1 MFFTRL
7 AVRMRARHAVPCLLA
22 VVGLAGSF
30 NAQARVSI
38 SGSPSGSDTVGT
50 LYTFAP
56 KATDTRPRTLYFQ
69 ISNKPAW
76 ASFSTSTGKLTGT
89 PSASNVG
96 TFSNITIK
104 VSDGRTQAT
113 LTPFSIAVIAS
124 AGTPKPGSGTAT
136 VTWAPPTQNSDG
148 TALTNLAGYKI
159 DYGTSSGALTKTVQ
173 VASAGTSSYTVNNLA
188 SGTWYFAVQSYTN
201 SGSQSAL
208 SNVTSKTIP

>member
-22 VVGLAGSF
+22 VIGLAGSF
-30 NAQARVSI
+30 NAEAKVSI
-38 SGSPSGSDTVGT
+38 SGSPPTSDPVSQ
-50 LYTFAP
+50 LYTFTPTA
-56 KATDTRPRTLYFQ
+56 ADTRPRTLYFQ

-76 ASFSTSTGKLTGT
+76 ASFSTSTGKLSGT

-113 LTPFSIAVIAS
+113 LAPFSIAVTAS
-124 AGTPKPGSGTAT
+124 ASTTTSGTAT
-136 VTWAPPTQNSDG
+136 VSWVPPTQNSDG
-148 TALTNLAGYKI
+148 SALTNLAGYKI
-159 DYGTSSGALTKTVQ
+159 DYGTSSGALTQTVQ
-173 VASAGTSSYTVNNLA
+173 VASPGTASYTVTNLA
-188 SGTWYFAVQSYTN
+188 SGTWYFAVQSYSN
-201 SGSQSAL
+201 SGIQSAL

>member
-1 MFFTRL
+1 VIFFPRL

-22 VVGLAGSF
+22 VIGLAGSL

-38 SGSPSGSDTVGT
+38 SGSPTVSDSVGQ
-50 LYTFAP
+50 LYSFTP
-56 KATDTRPRTLYFQ
+56 QATDTRPRTLYFQ

-89 PSASNVG
+89 PTASNVG

-104 VSDGRTQAT
+104 VTDGRTNAT
-113 LTPFSIAVIAS
+113 LAPFSIAVTAS
-124 AGTPKPGSGTAT
+124 ASTTTSGTAT
-136 VTWAPPTQNSDG
+136 VSWVPPTQNSDG

-173 VASAGTSSYTVNNLA
+173 VASPGTASYTVTNLP